1 MTDCIVIGA
10 GPAGMTAA
18 YAASARGKSVV
29 LLEKNEKTGKK
40 IYLTGKGRCNLTNN
54 CDEKTFLDNIFVN
67 RSFLYSAVYAF
78 PPERVM
84 DLLGEGG
91 LKMKTERGGRVFPV
105 SDKASDVTRSL
116 NRLMIEAGVEIR
128 LNSEVSEILFENG
141 SVRGVKLKGGETL
154 ESENVILATG
164 GESYPSTGSDGFGY
178 RLAESA
184 GHTID
189 ATRPALVS
197 MLSDEKW
204 IEGLAGLSLK
214 NVGVT
219 LYEKGR
225 KPVSEF
231 GEMLFTHRGVSGPVI
246 LTLSC
251 LVEEFMD
258 TYITID
264 LKPALDEQTLDSRI
278 LRDFGEFSNKDFKNS
293 LDELLPGRLRDKIVA
308 LAGIRPDKKVNQIT
322 AEERKRL
329 VTLLKQL
336 RLNINGTG
344 GFDEAIVTRGGI
356 NVKEI
361 DPKRMAS
368 KLVKGLYFAGEII
381 NAHGYT
387 GGFNMQQAFSTGY
400 LAGSSV

>member
-128 LNSEVSEILFENG
+128 LNSEVGEILFENG
-141 SVRGVKLKGGETL
+141 NVRGVKLKGGETL

-264 LKPALDEQTLDSRI
+264 LKPALDEQTLDNRI

-308 LAGIRPDKKVNQIT
+308 LSGIRPEKKVNQIT

-329 VTLLKQL
+329 VTLMKGL
-336 RLNINGTG
+336 RLSINGTG
-344 GFDEAIVTRGGI
+344 GFEEAIVTRGGI

-381 NAHGYT
+381 NAHGFT
-387 GGFNMQQAFSTGY
+387 GGFNMQQAFCTGY